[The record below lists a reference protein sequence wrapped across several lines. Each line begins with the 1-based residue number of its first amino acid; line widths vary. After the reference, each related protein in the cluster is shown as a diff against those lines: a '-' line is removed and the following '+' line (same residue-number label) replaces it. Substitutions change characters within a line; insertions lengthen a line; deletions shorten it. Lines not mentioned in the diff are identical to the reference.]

1 MNSLFKF
8 NLTNIQNVSGQSSW
22 KSPSN
27 IALIKYW
34 GKKEIQIPLN
44 ASLSFTLSNCYTEC
58 SIKYEPLIKP
68 NNQCNFELL
77 FEGKREISF
86 EEKLNIFFK
95 RIVFYCPYLIDLKLT
110 IDTKNSFPHSSG
122 IASSASAY
130 SALSLC
136 IMDIEKKINPT
147 ISSEY
152 FFNKASFLSRLG
164 SGSASRSV
172 LGPLAIWGESD
183 FFKHS
188 SNFFAV
194 KYEEKLHGNFKNI
207 QDTIL
212 LVDKGKKHISST
224 VGHDLMINH
233 SFSNDRLVQVN
244 QNLKLLKNA
253 LISGD
258 FEAFT
263 HIVELEAL
271 TLHAMMMTSSPY
283 YILIKPNTLNII
295 NEIWNYRKNTNS
307 KVCFT
312 LDAGANIHLL
322 YPKKNFN
329 QIQDFISNNLSKF
342 CQNGEFINDHVGNG
356 PNKL

>member
-1 MNSLFKF
+1 
-8 NLTNIQNVSGQSSW
+8 
-22 KSPSN
+22 
-27 IALIKYW
+27 
-34 GKKEIQIPLN
+34 
-44 ASLSFTLSNCYTEC
+44 
-58 SIKYEPLIKP
+58 
-68 NNQCNFELL
+68 
-77 FEGKREISF
+77 
-86 EEKLNIFFK
+86 
-95 RIVFYCPYLIDLKLT
+95 
-110 IDTKNSFPHSSG
+110 
-122 IASSASAY
+122 
-130 SALSLC
+130 
-136 IMDIEKKINPT
+136 
-147 ISSEY
+147 
-152 FFNKASFLSRLG
+152 
-164 SGSASRSV
+164 
-172 LGPLAIWGESD
+172 
-183 FFKHS
+183 
-188 SNFFAV
+188 
-194 KYEEKLHGNFKNI
+194 
-207 QDTIL
+207 
-212 LVDKGKKHISST
+212 
-224 VGHDLMINH
+224 MINH

-329 QIQDFISNNLSKF
+329 EIQEFIFNNLSKF